1 LSLVREA
8 LLLREDVQ
16 VVGVIPMNECLD
28 WIFGTPNGWTQTFDF
43 FVGLRETCIDPDGL
57 QEGEK
62 VTIKGKIVSA
72 KNVYTRNRLK
82 IQKVVLDDGTGK
94 IEITWFNQQF
104 LIQMLKGAEFLSVS
118 GEVKRFLN
126 TFTIQPAEYEVLKA
140 EDQERIHTGRLVPI
154 YSEKKG
160 LSTKT
165 IREKMRYALQTLDAR
180 IDELEWLPSEIKQ
193 RNSLMDEV
201 EAYRQIHFPSSKEMA
216 AKARTRLAFDELFTI
231 QLSNAIIRKEWEA
244 ETVGQKFEIEKYRGN
259 RGRILIGEKRFG
271 ASEWCVFRDFRD

>member
-1 LSLVREA
+1 MYIPTRYEDYSLLS
-8 LLLREDVQ
+8 
-16 VVGVIPMNECLD
+16 
-28 WIFGTPNGWTQTFDF
+28 T
-43 FVGLRETCIDPDGL
+43 IDRL

-126 TFTIQPAEYEVLKA
+126 TFTIQPAEYEVLKT

-165 IREKMRYALQTLDAR
+165 IREKMRYALQTLNAR

-244 ETVGQKFEIEKYRGN
+244 K
-259 RGRILIGEKRFG
+259 L
-271 ASEWCVFRDFRD
+271 A